1 MSNFDISVAENVRE
15 STNMGI
21 TVKDKWPSSGM
32 CCEIEGCETPHF
44 HNFNT
49 YMKHWQKF
57 HCKEINVFECPVPSC
72 SRLFNLK
79 WRVKPHLKSE
89 YHVTNDAGLYGKN
102 SCRRI
107 NITPRKFVKVNISAR
122 DDAALARR
130 RYAENNKV
138 DFPHLQEGRDNQVC
152 SGTYLDFDFNN
163 NTPKVVTRW

>member
-1 MSNFDISVAENVRE
+1 
-15 STNMGI
+15 
-21 TVKDKWPSSGM
+21 
-32 CCEIEGCETPHF
+32 
-44 HNFNT
+44 
-49 YMKHWQKF
+49 MK
-57 HCKEINVFECPVPSC
+57 SD
-72 SRLFNLK
+72 
-79 WRVKPHLKSE
+79 

-102 SCRRI
+102 SGRRMHDMFYKDPG

-138 DFPHLQEGRDNQVC
+138 DFSHLQEGRENQVC